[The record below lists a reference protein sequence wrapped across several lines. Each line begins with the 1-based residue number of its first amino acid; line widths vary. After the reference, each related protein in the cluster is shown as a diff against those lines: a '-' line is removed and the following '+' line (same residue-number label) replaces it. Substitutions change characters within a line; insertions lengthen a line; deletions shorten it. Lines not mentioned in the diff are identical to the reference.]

1 VNRRNL
7 IQKMGSG
14 LVGFPALFKPSV
26 PTGEGDSLLFYL
38 PQSFGAKADG
48 KTLDSNAI
56 NAAVDHAHE
65 AGGGVVYVR
74 PGTYLCGTVVLKS
87 RVTLYLEAGA
97 VLLGSKDVNQ
107 YTPQHGPSATG
118 DTGAKHLLFAR
129 DVEDVTIMGP
139 GLIDGQGKSFWMP
152 SDRKQVAPEDRW
164 QDVATLYWK
173 PLPRIS
179 PMIELA
185 NCRRLRIEDVRIE
198 NASGWTMR
206 LNNCSNVVVD
216 GISIKNPVYGIN
228 VDGIDVMNSRDVR
241 IANCSIDTAD
251 DAICLKSEK
260 GDGDSVPACRNITVT
275 NCTMTGC
282 CNGFKIGTGTAGAF
296 ENITFSNSIIYNDDV
311 DLNARI
317 ISGICLE
324 MVDGGSIE
332 GVVIVGIRMQRT
344 RTPIFLRLGNRTPR
358 SSGRAGTLRCV
369 TISDILATGAVA
381 TSSIVGIPGY
391 DIEDV
396 TLANVRIE
404 TMVETPAAWLSR
416 TIPEQIKS
424 YPESRM
430 FGRLPAWGLYC
441 RHVSGLRL
449 RDLWFSSPAPQATP
463 VLMCDDVKQVEIN
476 GLRATTPS
484 QNASSIEFQNVQ
496 GAWIRDTQAIAG
508 STSLLHA
515 SGSSSTN
522 LLITGCDLR
531 GAREAATN
539 SADCP
544 PTSIRASFN
553 IESLPSA
560 GDKSA

>member
-1 VNRRNL
+1 VNRRSL
-7 IQKMGSG
+7 IQKMGFG
-14 LVGFPALFKPSV
+14 LVGFPALFKSSV
-26 PTGEGDSLLFYL
+26 PTTEGGSVLFYL
-38 PQSFGAKADG
+38 PQSFGAKGDG
-48 KTLDSNAI
+48 KTLDSDAI
-56 NAAVDHAHE
+56 NTAIDHAYE

-74 PGTYLCGTVVLKS
+74 SGTYLCGTVILKS

-97 VLLGSKDVNQ
+97 ILLGSKDVNQ

-139 GLIDGQGKSFWMP
+139 GLIDGQGKSFWVP
-152 SDRKQVAPEDRW
+152 SDRKQVALEDRW

-173 PLPRIS
+173 PLPRVS

-185 NCRRLRIEDVRIE
+185 NCRRLRIEDIRIE

-228 VDGIDVMNSRDVR
+228 VDGIDVTNCSDVR

-260 GDGDSVPACRNITVT
+260 AYGDSVPACRNITVT
-275 NCTMTGC
+275 NCTMSGC
-282 CNGFKIGTGTAGAF
+282 CNGFKFGTGTAGAF
-296 ENITFSNSIIYNDDV
+296 ENITFSNSVIYNDDV

-324 MVDGGSIE
+324 MVDGGSVE

-358 SSGRAGTLRCV
+358 SNGQAGTLRCV

-404 TMVETPAAWLSR
+404 TMEETQAAWLSR

-441 RHVSGLRL
+441 RHVNGLRL
-449 RDLWFSSPAPQATP
+449 RDLSLSSPAPQATP
-463 VLMCDDVKQVEIN
+463 VLVCDDVKQVEIS
-476 GLRATTPS
+476 GLRAICPS
-484 QNASSIEFQNVQ
+484 QSASSIEFQNVQ

-508 STSLLHA
+508 SPSLLHA

-522 LLITGCDLR
+522 VLITSCDLR
-531 GAREAATN
+531 GVHEAVTR

-553 IESLPSA
+553 IESQPSVGA
-560 GDKSA
+560 SSP

>member
-1 VNRRNL
+1 MNRRNL

-14 LVGFPALFKPSV
+14 LVGFPALFKSAAPI
-26 PTGEGDSLLFYL
+26 GEEASQLFYL

-48 KTLDSNAI
+48 KALDSNAL
-56 NAAVDHAHE
+56 NAAIDHAHD
-65 AGGGVVYVR
+65 AGGGVVYVG
-74 PGTYLCGTVVLKS
+74 PGTYLCGTVILKS

-97 VLLGSKDVNQ
+97 VLLGSKDVSQ
-107 YTPQHGPSATG
+107 YTSQHGPSATG
-118 DTGAKHLLFAR
+118 DTGAKHLLFAS
-129 DVEDVTIMGP
+129 DAEDVTIAGA
-139 GLIDGQGKSFWMP
+139 GVIDGQGKSFWVP
-152 SDRKQVAPEDRW
+152 SGRKQVAPEDRW
-164 QDVATLYWK
+164 KDVATLYWK

-185 NCRRLRIEDVRIE
+185 NCRRLHIEHIRIE

-228 VDGIDVMNSRDVR
+228 VDGIDVTSCSDVR

-260 GDGDSVPACRNITVT
+260 ADGDTAPACRNITVT

-317 ISGICLE
+317 VSGICLE
-324 MVDGGSIE
+324 MVDGGSVE

-358 SSGRAGTLRCV
+358 GNGQAGNLRGV

-404 TMVETPAAWLSR
+404 TLEETQAAWLSQ

-424 YPESRM
+424 YPEARM

-441 RHVSGLRL
+441 RHVKGLRL
-449 RDLWFSSPAPQATP
+449 RDLSLSSPASQATP
-463 VLMCDDVKQVEIN
+463 VLVCDDVKRVEIS
-476 GLRATTPS
+476 GLRATVPS
-484 QNASSIEFQNVQ
+484 QSAPSIEFLNVQ
-496 GAWIRDTQAIAG
+496 GAWVRDTQAIAG
-508 STSLLHA
+508 SPSFLHA
-515 SGSSSTN
+515 SGSSS
-522 LLITGCDLR
+522 
-531 GAREAATN
+531 
-539 SADCP
+539 AD
-544 PTSIRASFN
+544 
-553 IESLPSA
+553 
-560 GDKSA
+560 

>member
-1 VNRRNL
+1 
-7 IQKMGSG
+7 MGAG
-14 LVGFPALFKPSV
+14 LVGFPAFLKSSV
-26 PTGEGDSLLFYL
+26 PTSDGISPRFYL
-38 PQSFGAKADG
+38 PQSFGAKGDG
-48 KTLDSNAI
+48 NTLDSSAI
-56 NAAVDHAHE
+56 NTAIDRAYE
-65 AGGGVVYVR
+65 AGGGTVYVG
-74 PGTYLCGTVVLKS
+74 PGTYLCGTVILKS

-107 YTPQHGPSATG
+107 YTPQHGSSATG
-118 DTGAKHLLFAR
+118 DTGAKHLLFAQN
-129 DVEDVTIMGP
+129 VENVTIMGP
-139 GLIDGQGKSFWMP
+139 GLIDGQGKSFWVP
-152 SDRKQVAPEDRW
+152 SDRKQMAPEDRW

-173 PLPRIS
+173 PLPRVS

-206 LNNCSNVVVD
+206 LNNCSDVVVD

-228 VDGIDVMNSRDVR
+228 VDGIDVTNCSNVR

-260 GDGDSVPACRNITVT
+260 ADGDIISVCRNITVT
-275 NCTMTGC
+275 NCSITGC

-296 ENITFSNSIIYNDDV
+296 ENITFSNSVIYNDDV

-317 ISGICLE
+317 VSGICLE
-324 MVDGGSIE
+324 MVDGGSVE

-344 RTPIFLRLGNRTPR
+344 RTPIFLRLGNRSPR
-358 SSGRAGTLRCV
+358 SNGQAGTLRCV

-381 TSSIVGIPGY
+381 TSSIAGIPGY

-396 TLANVRIE
+396 TLTNVRIE
-404 TMVETPAAWLSR
+404 TLEETLAAWLSR
-416 TIPEQIKS
+416 TVPEQIKS

-441 RHVSGLRL
+441 RHVNGLRL
-449 RDLWFSSPAPQATP
+449 CDLSLSSPAPQATP
-463 VLMCDDVKQVEIN
+463 VLVCDDVKQIEIS
-476 GLRATTPS
+476 GLRATSPS
-484 QNASSIEFQNVQ
+484 QSVSSIQFQNVQ
-496 GAWIRDTQAIAG
+496 GAWIRDTQAGAG
-508 STSLLHA
+508 APSLLHA
-515 SGSSSTN
+515 SGSSSTG
-522 LLITGCDLR
+522 LLVTGCDLR
-531 GAREAATN
+531 GVHEAVTR

-544 PTSIRASFN
+544 ATSIRTSFN

-560 GDKSA
+560 GDKSP